1 MSEKKKRSHANDLF
15 GRSLSRDFNKVF
27 EDLEKGTM
35 RGIGYPINVSQTPQ
49 GTRVHARLEM
59 TGGVNVLR
67 K

>member
-15 GRSLSRDFNKVF
+15 DRSLSRDFNKVF

-35 RGIGYPINVSQTPQ
+35 RGIGYPTNVSQTPQ

-59 TGGVNVLR
+59 TAG
-67 K
+67 